1 MSENILPAEES
12 MVTIVS
18 VLDGTISVASAHV
31 MVAKPDAIAV
41 KIDASVSSLPTYKPS
56 QSLTLLYS
64 RGERVWRLKATV
76 SSVVDSER
84 LTIRPVGQSKEGDRR
99 DFRRADLPARIFVGA
114 SESSD
119 IGEVRRQQLATEQ
132 PDELYVEQS
141 INLSGSGVQVSV
153 KEDYEG
159 GTLLDVRLVLPLAT
173 PTTVCVVG
181 QVVRMLDITTDA
193 GRRMAVRFLEI
204 AEPDQDLIVYTV
216 FSRYFSDE
224 GMSDELSLQV

>member
-1 MSENILPAEES
+1 M
-12 MVTIVS
+12 
-18 VLDGTISVASAHV
+18 
-31 MVAKPDAIAV
+31 
-41 KIDASVSSLPTYKPS
+41 
-56 QSLTLLYS
+56 
-64 RGERVWRLKATV
+64 
-76 SSVVDSER
+76 
-84 LTIRPVGQSKEGDRR
+84 GQSKEGDRR

-119 IGEVRRQQLATEQ
+119 IGEVRREQLATEQ